1 MQILKDNIKGQN
13 MIKANNL
20 TMIYGG
26 NFKSVDNLSFNVNKG
41 EILGFVGPNG
51 AGKTTVI
58 KMLTGI
64 LKTVTGNATIN
75 GYDIVKDPINAKN
88 SIAYVADNPDILLQL
103 KGIEYI
109 NFIADIYK
117 VPTNIRA
124 ERIEELA
131 KRFGIKDS
139 LNNSM
144 RDYSHGMRQKLMIIA
159 ALIHNPPA
167 WILDEPMTGL
177 DPQAAFEL
185 KSMMKEHAA
194 KGNSVFF
201 STHVLE
207 VAEKLCDRILI
218 INHGKE
224 LYQGTLDELVAQHNH
239 NDLEKIFL
247 SFINDSQEN

>member
-1 MQILKDNIKGQN
+1 
-13 MIKANNL
+13 MINANGL

-26 NFKSVDNLSFNVNKG
+26 TFKSVDNLTFNVNKG

-64 LKTVTGNATIN
+64 LKPVSGSARIN
-75 GYDIVKDPINAKN
+75 GHDIVTDSINAK
-88 SIAYVADNPDILLQL
+88 SSLAYVADNPDILLQL

-117 VPTNIRA
+117 VPADIRA
-124 ERIEELA
+124 NRIDELA
-131 KRFGIKDS
+131 TRFGIRDA

-177 DPQAAFEL
+177 DPQAAYEL
-185 KSMMKEHAA
+185 KTMMKEHAA
-194 KGNSVFF
+194 KGNCVFF

-224 LYQGTLDELVAQHNH
+224 LYQGTLDSLVEQHKH

-247 SFINDSQEN
+247 EVIDEDNK

>member
-1 MQILKDNIKGQN
+1 
-13 MIKANNL
+13 MINANGL

-26 NFKSVDNLSFNVNKG
+26 TFKSVDNLTFNVNKG

-64 LKTVTGNATIN
+64 LKPVSGSASIN
-75 GYDIVKDPINAKN
+75 GHDIVTDSINAK
-88 SIAYVADNPDILLQL
+88 SSLAYVADNPDILLQL

-117 VPTNIRA
+117 VPADIRA
-124 ERIEELA
+124 NRIDELA
-131 KRFGIKDS
+131 TRFGIRDA

-177 DPQAAFEL
+177 DPQAAYEL
-185 KSMMKEHAA
+185 KTMMKEHAA
-194 KGNSVFF
+194 KGNCVFF

-224 LYQGTLDELVAQHNH
+224 LYQGTLDSLVEQHKH

-247 SFINDSQEN
+247 EVIDEDNK

>member
-1 MQILKDNIKGQN
+1 
-13 MIKANNL
+13 MIHANNL
-20 TMIYGG
+20 SMIYGG

-64 LKTVTGNATIN
+64 LKPVTGNATIN

-88 SIAYVADNPDILLQL
+88 SLAYVADNPDILLQL

-117 VPTNIRA
+117 VPGDIRQ
-124 ERIEELA
+124 ERILDLA
-131 KRFGIKDS
+131 KRFGIEDS
-139 LNNSM
+139 LNKSM
-144 RDYSHGMRQKLMIIA
+144 KDYSHGMRQKLMIIA

-177 DPQAAFEL
+177 DPQAAYEL

-224 LYQGTLDELVAQHNH
+224 LYQGTLDELIKIHNH
-239 NDLEKIFL
+239 SDLEKIFL
-247 SFINDSQEN
+247 SMINEQ